1 MVEAVSKGGSSSIMR
16 KAPNERSPAE
26 TAELMKRLY
35 KMPYEIMTSSSSS
48 TSAAAQ
54 SDSDPNNS
62 NH

>member
-1 MVEAVSKGGSSSIMR
+1 MVEVVSKGQGGTSVMR

-35 KMPYEIMTSSSSS
+35 KMPYEIITSSS

-54 SDSDPNNS
+54 SDSDANNS
-62 NH
+62 SH

>member
-1 MVEAVSKGGSSSIMR
+1 MR

-35 KMPYEIMTSSSSS
+35 KMPYEIITSSS

-54 SDSDPNNS
+54 SDSDANNGS
-62 NH
+62 H